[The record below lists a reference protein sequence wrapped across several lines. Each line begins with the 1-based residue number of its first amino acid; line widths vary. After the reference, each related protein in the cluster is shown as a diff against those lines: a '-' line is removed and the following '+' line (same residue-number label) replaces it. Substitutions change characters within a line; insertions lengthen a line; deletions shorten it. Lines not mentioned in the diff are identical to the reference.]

1 MKSTL
6 TALLTILL
14 LALTGP
20 SLLGEKTAA
29 GSTSATKKKKIVFM
43 AGNRSHG
50 YGSHEHRAGCML
62 LAKQLNKHMGDT
74 VEATVHLAK
83 DWPGNAEVLKDA
95 DAIVFYCDGGGGH
108 MANKHLDGLDAKLKD
123 GCGLACLHYGV
134 ETPKGKS
141 GDKFLEWMGG
151 YFEGNWSVNPH
162 WDADFKTLPTHAIT
176 RGVKPF
182 KINDEWYFHMRFV
195 KDMKGVT
202 PILSAHPPKSTMK
215 RRDGHHSGNP
225 HVRAAMERGEI
236 QHVAWAYERPNGGR
250 GFGFT
255 GGHFHRNWGQDDFR
269 KIVLNA
275 ITWVAKAEVPKDGV
289 PSDKITEADLAENQD
304 YPKPGSKR
312 K

>member
-1 MKSTL
+1 MKTVL
-6 TALLTILL
+6 TALVSILL
-14 LALTGP
+14 LALTG
-20 SLLGEKTAA
+20 SVLLGEK
-29 GSTSATKKKKIVFM
+29 SKTSGTKKKNIVFM
-43 AGNRSHG
+43 AGHRSHG
-50 YGSHEHRAGCML
+50 YDQHEHRAGCML

-74 VEATVHLAK
+74 VEASVHLAK
-83 DWPGNAEVLKDA
+83 DWPGNADVLKDA

-108 MANKHLDGLDAKLKD
+108 MANKHLDGLDVKLKD

-141 GDKFLEWMGG
+141 GDKFLAWIGG

-162 WDADFKTLPTHAIT
+162 WDADFTMLPTHPIT

-182 KINDEWYFHMRFV
+182 KIRDEWYFHMRFQ

-215 RRDGHHSGNP
+215 RGDGHHSGNP
-225 HVRAAMERGEI
+225 HVRKAIANGEI

-255 GGHFHRNWGQDDFR
+255 GGHFHRNWGHDDFR
-269 KIVLNA
+269 RIVLNA
-275 ITWVAKAEVPKDGV
+275 ITWCAKAEVPEGGV
-289 PSDKITEADLAENQD
+289 PSDKITVADLDENQD
-304 YPKPGSKR
+304 YPKPGSR
-312 K
+312 KK